1 MMSARERVEAVLMGK
16 RADRVPFTVYEC
28 MIPQCEVERRLR
40 NEGLCIVQRLSVF
53 GTEMPDVIETVHQY
67 RDHGVAKVR
76 HDYRTPVGD
85 LYSVDIPVEMDAPS
99 RSTMWHEERLFKQP
113 EDYRALEFMIRN
125 RVHRPDYGPCLK
137 AQSLAGNDVI
147 VRAGIGYEPLQEIII
162 SLMGLETFSLEWATN
177 RDELLLLYRALQ
189 EDRRKIYPIVAA
201 SPARHANYGGN
212 VVAEVVGPQRF
223 EQYLLP
229 DYQECAEVM
238 HKHGKLVGTHL
249 DANNRAIASGVAAL
263 DLDYIEAFTPAP
275 DSDMSVAEALAA
287 WPDKVL
293 WINFPSSVHL
303 QPYEAIKEATLEI
316 LRQALTGERLIVGIT
331 EDVPNDHWQKSYTAI
346 SEVLQSDGHLPLR

>member
-1 MMSARERVEAVLMGK
+1 
-16 RADRVPFTVYEC
+16 
-28 MIPQCEVERRLR
+28 
-40 NEGLCIVQRLSVF
+40 
-53 GTEMPDVIETVHQY
+53 
-67 RDHGVAKVR
+67 
-76 HDYRTPVGD
+76 
-85 LYSVDIPVEMDAPS
+85 
-99 RSTMWHEERLFKQP
+99 
-113 EDYRALEFMIRN
+113 
-125 RVHRPDYGPCLK
+125 
-137 AQSLAGNDVI
+137 

-162 SLMGLETFSLEWATN
+162 SLMGLEAFALEWATN
-177 RDELLLLYRALQ
+177 RDGLLRLYRALQ

-249 DANNRAIASGVAAL
+249 DANNRAIASRVAAL

-303 QPYEAIKEATLEI
+303 QPYAAIKEATLEI

-346 SEVLQSDGHLPLR
+346 SEALQSDGHLPLR